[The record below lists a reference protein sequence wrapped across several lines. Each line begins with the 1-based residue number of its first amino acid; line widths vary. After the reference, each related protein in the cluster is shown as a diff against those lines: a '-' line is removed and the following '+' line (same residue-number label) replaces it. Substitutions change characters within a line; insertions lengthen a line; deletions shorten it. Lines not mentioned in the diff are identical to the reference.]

1 MNSTP
6 YSTSYSPPSPG
17 AFPMPQPG
25 APQPGMSHP
34 GMPHP
39 GMLQPEMSPAGVPS
53 YGISVPQSAPQGKV
67 CLEFVL
73 SLIYLFFYIF
83 NCISICVCY

>member
-6 YSTSYSPPSPG
+6 YSTSYSPTSPG